1 MKRLTDEQIDF
12 IVKKVNE
19 SQIESRELKED
30 LVDHF
35 CCIIEDDMRR
45 SNSFEESYKKAY
57 QSICPGGLNEIYQ
70 ESIFLLSS
78 KRIRI
83 MKKLL
88 FASGFTVI
96 FILLTGIFFQ
106 IQHWW
111 PAGLI
116 LLAAAAAMIFVFL
129 PLLFLYFYKAEY
141 SKFLSYKLKYIV
153 GYIGLALLLAGAVM
167 KLFHLPGTGWTLLIS
182 LVVLNFG
189 FLPILFYRSYK
200 GSEISKKS
208 RNSFSGKLYILGIS
222 GIALL
227 ITGAVLKVLHL
238 PGAAVL
244 LGIALIVI
252 NFGFLPVLFYSLY
265 NKNPSTA
272 GTC

>member
-1 MKRLTDEQIDF
+1 MRRLTDEQIDF
-12 IVKKVNE
+12 IVGKVNE
-19 SQIESRELKED
+19 SQIESKELKED

-35 CCIIEDDMRR
+35 CCIIEDNMGHDK
-45 SNSFEESYKKAY
+45 SFEESYNKAY
-57 QSICPGGLNEIYQ
+57 ESICPGGLNEIYQ

-78 KRIRI
+78 KRIKI

-88 FASGFTVI
+88 YASGFIVI

-106 IQHWW
+106 VQNWW

-116 LLAAAAAMIFVFL
+116 LFAAAAALIFLFL
-129 PLLFLYFYKAEY
+129 PLVFLYFYKSEY
-141 SKFLSYKLKYIV
+141 SKYLSYKMKYV
-153 GYIGLALLLAGAVM
+153 FGYLGLALLLTGAVM

-200 GSEISKKS
+200 GSEIRRKS
-208 RNSFSGKLYILGIS
+208 GNSFSGKLYMLGIS

-244 LGIALIVI
+244 MGVALIVL
-252 NFGFLPVLFYSLY
+252 NFAFLPVFFYSLY
-265 NKNPSTA
+265 KKTSS
-272 GTC
+272 